1 LRQFVEEIQV
11 PDTARYGVD
20 APGGIAGLIGVGA
33 AGLTL
38 SRALRGARDRRAAS
52 AVAAGSLVALTAGM
66 LMCAYAV
73 RGKYRLRDWLLD
85 GHQWRG
91 DEVVLDVGAGRGL
104 MAVAAAKRVPRGRV
118 IAADIWRSRD
128 LSGNGADALLANAQL
143 EGIEIPLEVQTADA
157 RALKV
162 PDDSVDVVFSV
173 LCLHNISG
181 AAGRSQAC
189 REIAR
194 VLRPGGV
201 AMIADFKATRRY
213 TKYFRAA
220 GMRVSGPDRV
230 LRRALA
236 PIAVIRV
243 VKP

>member
-1 LRQFVEEIQV
+1 VR
-11 PDTARYGVD
+11 DTARYGVD
-20 APGGIAGLIGVGA
+20 APSGIARLMSAGVAGLI
-33 AGLTL
+33 LT
-38 SRALRGARDRRAAS
+38 RVLRCARSPRAAS
-52 AVAAGSLVALTAGM
+52 AVAAGSVAALTAGSV
-66 LMCAYAV
+66 MCAYGAW
-73 RGKYRLRDWLLD
+73 GKYRLRDWLLQ

-104 MAVAAAKRVPRGRV
+104 MAVGAAKRVPRGRV
-118 IAADIWRSRD
+118 IAADIWRSGD
-128 LSGNGADALLANAQL
+128 LSGNGADALLANARF
-143 EGIEIPLEVQTADA
+143 EGVDGRLEVQTADA
-157 RALKV
+157 RALRV
-162 PDDSVDVVFSV
+162 PDDSIDLVFSV
-173 LCLHNISG
+173 VCLHNISG

-213 TKYFRAA
+213 AKYFRAA
-220 GMRVSGPDRV
+220 GMCVAGPSPV
-230 LRRALA
+230 LGKALA